1 MDTEEIRKRIDRIG
15 EDEKPESL
23 KFSVKYMD
31 SSVDPNSNFYKF
43 CNGKWID
50 THPIPDDK
58 IQWSAFMELSERNR
72 YVLGKIVEDCAF
84 YDNPDDPIKAQVG
97 AFYLSAM
104 DTLTI
109 ERLKFEPIR
118 EFVELIEKIKDSG
131 EIILT
136 ISKLHGKGISAMFS
150 YSSDSD
156 EKDSSTYA
164 YYLKQGGLS
173 LPNRDYYFLEPFED
187 IRKDFKRHV
196 ANIFVLYGYS
206 EEDAKKSSDI
216 VFDTEV
222 ALAKASRTPV
232 ELRDPEKN
240 YNRFELRELE
250 QSFPNVNIKRYLSEV
265 QLPPVKH
272 VVVRQPEFFENL
284 EKMLDQIPLS
294 SWKVYLIW
302 KILNFASPY
311 LHEEVANEHFY
322 FFERKLFGR
331 KKQEKRWK
339 RVVNLIDGEI
349 GEALGKLYVDQ
360 EFGEESKR
368 RMEVLINDLKNV
380 FADKL
385 DKSDWMSDKTKKM
398 ALEKFSKFRSKI
410 GYPTKFIDYS
420 SIRISPDDLF
430 GNILRSEEFEFER
443 EIRRINSPVDKEL
456 WQMTPPT
463 VNAYFSP
470 TENEIVFP
478 AGILQPPFFDPNMDD
493 AVNYGATGGVIAH
506 EITHGFDDEGRKYD
520 LNGNLNDWWS
530 PEDIKEFSERAKSVA
545 NLYGSLEA
553 LPGLHVNGELTLGE
567 NIADLGGVS
576 IAFEALEKRLNR
588 DSSLRKNIDGLTPE
602 QRFYIAWSQSWR
614 ANVREEA
621 IKWQVSNDPH
631 SPDNLRGEVP
641 ARVHYAFASHFKG
654 PDGTKKK
661 QDTIISIW

>member
-1 MDTEEIRKRIDRIG
+1 MDTEGIRKRIDKIG
-15 EDEKPESL
+15 EDERPESL

-31 SSVDPNSNFYKF
+31 SSKDPTSDFYKF
-43 CNGKWID
+43 SNGNWIG

-58 IQWSAFMELSERNR
+58 IQWSAFMELYERNR
-72 YVLGKIVEDCAF
+72 YVLGKILEDCAF
-84 YDNPDDPIKAQVG
+84 HNHTDNPIKAQVG

-109 ERLKFEPIR
+109 EQLKFEPIR
-118 EFVELIEKIKDSG
+118 ELVELIENIKDIG

-136 ISKLHGKGISAMFS
+136 VSKLHRNGISVMFS

-156 EKDSSTYA
+156 QKDSSTYA
-164 YYLKQGGLS
+164 YYLNQGGLS
-173 LPNRDYYFLEPFED
+173 LPNRDYYFLESFED
-187 IRKDFKRHV
+187 IRKDFKKHL
-196 ANIFVLYGYS
+196 ANIFILYGYS

-216 VFDTEV
+216 VFDTEA

-240 YNRFELRELE
+240 YNRFEFSELE
-250 QSFPNVNIKRYLSEV
+250 HSFPNVNIRRYLSEIR
-265 QLPPVKH
+265 LPTVEH

-284 EKMLDQIPLS
+284 GRMLDQIPLS
-294 SWKVYLIW
+294 SWKVYLKW
-302 KILNFASPY
+302 KVLNFASLF
-311 LHEEVANEHFY
+311 LHEEVVNEHFD

-339 RVVNLIDGEI
+339 RIVNLIDSEI
-349 GEALGKLYVDQ
+349 GEALGKLYIDQ

-368 RMEVLINDLKNV
+368 RMEELVNDLKDV
-380 FADKL
+380 FAEKL
-385 DKSDWMSDKTKKM
+385 SKLNWMSDKTKKM
-398 ALEKFSKFRSKI
+398 ALEKFSRFRSKI

-420 SIRISPDDLF
+420 SIRILPDDLF
-430 GNILRSEEFEFER
+430 GNILRSEAFEFER

-478 AGILQPPFFDPNMDD
+478 AGILQPPFFDPNIDD

-530 PEDIKEFSERAKSVA
+530 PEDVKEFNERAKSVE

-553 LPGLHVNGELTLGE
+553 LPGLRVNGELTLGE

-576 IAFEALEKRLNR
+576 IAYEALEKRLNR
-588 DSSLRKNIDGLTPE
+588 DPSLRKNIDGLTPE

-654 PDGTKKK
+654 SDGTKKK
-661 QDTIISIW
+661 QERIISIW